1 LKNQL
6 IQIHPDKKIFFLL
19 LFLTFTIFLF
29 TSSAHRFT
37 SDDFLAYDQGER
49 LFSQM
54 PIPDFVAGE
63 TIPGLQ
69 EFGFIKIS
77 YPPCQNP
84 ILCSA
89 APIGYSISFIPFI
102 AIENSLHLI
111 PNYEFTQD
119 DFDDS
124 HYVWWRNSLT
134 SEETFSFLLYGPI
147 FSALSAAVLF
157 SLTRLFGFDSRIGI
171 SISLLYAFST
181 IAFAYSST
189 GLNVVPGTFV
199 ILLAFYFYK
208 KFDLQNKTIDIIFCS
223 TAMGFSL
230 LLRNDF
236 LIFSLILSSFFLYIF
251 LKRNQKL
258 KNIFSLF
265 IPILIFGIIIL
276 QINSLQFGSPLN
288 PEYMAERGIDIISS
302 NFPIYEGIVGLLFSP
317 GAGLFIFSPILF
329 LIFISFFDFYK
340 IDKQSVILIISF
352 MITTIFFYGSLSTW
366 HGFVS
371 WGARYL
377 VPLTPF
383 LLLMISA
390 SLSTRKNKL
399 FYVLIS
405 SLSVLGFL
413 INLLWQIQDV
423 SWFVWGPFGGNTGLF
438 SIGIA
443 GIHPL
448 NLNPL
453 VFWTFEYSQLT
464 KAIIL
469 ALTNLQ
475 PDMYLF
481 KVWGIVPSSII
492 LVSILAILSFKLK
505 SLLKLQ

>member
-1 LKNQL
+1 MKNQL

-171 SISLLYAFST
+171 SIYLLYAFST

-199 ILLAFYFYK
+199 ILLAFYF
-208 KFDLQNKTIDIIFCS
+208 
-223 TAMGFSL
+223 
-230 LLRNDF
+230 
-236 LIFSLILSSFFLYIF
+236 
-251 LKRNQKL
+251 
-258 KNIFSLF
+258 
-265 IPILIFGIIIL
+265 
-276 QINSLQFGSPLN
+276 
-288 PEYMAERGIDIISS
+288 
-302 NFPIYEGIVGLLFSP
+302 
-317 GAGLFIFSPILF
+317 
-329 LIFISFFDFYK
+329 
-340 IDKQSVILIISF
+340 
-352 MITTIFFYGSLSTW
+352 W
-366 HGFVS
+366 H
-371 WGARYL
+371 R
-377 VPLTPF
+377 T
-383 LLLMISA
+383 
-390 SLSTRKNKL
+390 
-399 FYVLIS
+399 
-405 SLSVLGFL
+405 
-413 INLLWQIQDV
+413 Q
-423 SWFVWGPFGGNTGLF
+423 
-438 SIGIA
+438 
-443 GIHPL
+443 
-448 NLNPL
+448 
-453 VFWTFEYSQLT
+453 
-464 KAIIL
+464 
-469 ALTNLQ
+469 
-475 PDMYLF
+475 
-481 KVWGIVPSSII
+481 
-492 LVSILAILSFKLK
+492 
-505 SLLKLQ
+505 